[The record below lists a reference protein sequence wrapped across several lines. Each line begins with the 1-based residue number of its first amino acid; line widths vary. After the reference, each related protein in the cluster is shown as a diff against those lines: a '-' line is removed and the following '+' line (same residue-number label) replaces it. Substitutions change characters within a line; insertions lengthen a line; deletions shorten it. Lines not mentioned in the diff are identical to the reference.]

1 MEYLYGILGLISL
14 DRILALDPLLRYSG
28 LAIVLLFLLRFLFS
42 VLRFRLIK
50 AFTSLVY
57 AIAIA
62 IILSQAG
69 HAIQQLIAPS
79 DEPPSGRQALDSRGQ
94 PLPEPGGILRV

>member
-1 MEYLYGILGLISL
+1 MEYLYEILGLISL
-14 DRILALDPLLRYSG
+14 DRILALDPLLCYSG

-79 DEPPSGRQALDSRGQ
+79 DEPPSGKQALDSRGQ